1 MASRR
6 TKAIIG
12 VVLVAGLA
20 VGAGFGLHSLW
31 STAKS
36 HFNADTCTIGDYD
49 LDPSQA
55 AVASTMVG
63 AVSKFS
69 PRLPDRAAVLVLAAG
84 LQESKLTN
92 LAPGEGDRDSVG
104 VLQQRPS
111 QDWGKVTGGPNSI
124 ADRERRLQDVAFAT
138 TAFLDKLVEIP
149 RWRRLSLADAVQRV
163 QISADRS
170 LYAQHEPEATTLAR
184 ALLGR
189 VPAGVSCDFGA
200 PTKVAPAATVAAQ
213 ASAQLGIDSPAAAG
227 ARTVRVPG
235 AGWQTAAWFVANA
248 DRLGVE
254 RVSYAGQA
262 WARGKGWKKA
272 AAPTTEVVATMYAPK
287 QK

>member
-12 VVLVAGLA
+12 VVIVAGLA
-20 VGAGFGLHSLW
+20 TGAGFGLHSLW

-63 AVSKFS
+63 AVTKFS

-111 QDWGKVTGGPNSI
+111 QDWGKVPGGPNSVS
-124 ADRERRLQDVAFAT
+124 DREQRLNDVSFAT

-163 QISADRS
+163 QISADGS
-170 LYAQHEPEATTLAR
+170 LYAQHEPEAAALAN

-189 VPAGVSCDFGA
+189 VPAGVNCDFAA
-200 PTKVAPAATVAAQ
+200 PTKVAAAATVAAQ
-213 ASAQLGIDSPAAAG
+213 AGAQLGIDSPAAVDTL
-227 ARTVRVPG
+227 TVRVPN

-254 RVSYAGQA
+254 QVSYAGKA
-262 WARGKGWKKA
+262 WARGHGWKPSN
-272 AAPTTEVVATMYAPK
+272 APPNAVIATLYQLK
-287 QK
+287 KK